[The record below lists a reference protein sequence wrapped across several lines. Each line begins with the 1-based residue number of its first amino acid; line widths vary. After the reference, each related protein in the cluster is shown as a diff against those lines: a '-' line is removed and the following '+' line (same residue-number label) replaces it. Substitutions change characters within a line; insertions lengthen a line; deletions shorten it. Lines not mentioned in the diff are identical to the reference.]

1 MCVASCV
8 PCHASKGLRHGA
20 TTHACSC
27 GIGIT
32 QECQKCSNSHCET
45 WTRHTAIAASLPDC
59 AMMSFGLRSV
69 VCTCDFILL
78 LGLTTHAPV
87 ARSSPSWLVSLA
99 QMSGFGDCWS
109 RSFLTPTRL
118 VCLQRFSRVC
128 WCVCVCALYLHAHPC
143 MPINA
148 RHAWLRQA
156 STSCVDNCGIGG
168 NVEVYVSKSPTY
180 LVMDQPYR

>member
-20 TTHACSC
+20 TTHDCSC

-32 QECQKCSNSHCET
+32 LRNSRRCSNSHCET
-45 WTRHTAIAASLPDC
+45 WTCHTAIAASLPEC

-69 VCTCDFILL
+69 VCTCGFILL

-87 ARSSPSWLVSLA
+87 AHSSPPWLVSLA
-99 QMSGFGDCWS
+99 QRSGFGDCWS
-109 RSFLTPTRL
+109 WSFLTPARL

-128 WCVCVCALYLHAHPC
+128 WCVCALYLHAHPC
-143 MPINA
+143 MPIST

-156 STSCVDNCGIGG
+156 STSFVDHCGIGG
-168 NVEVYVSKSPTY
+168 KVEVYVSKSPAY
-180 LVMDQPYR
+180 LVMKHAHR